1 MQSEDCA
8 GARGVTR
15 IRSVLT
21 SGRCGGVTNVKA
33 VVTELSAWAVAVWT
47 SDSVAGAG
55 WPDETAQQGASGAG
69 SFAATE
75 SCGIILRAQQG

>member
-1 MQSEDCA
+1 
-8 GARGVTR
+8 
-15 IRSVLT
+15 
-21 SGRCGGVTNVKA
+21 VKA